1 MVKFSGTT
9 RDGLGRL
16 IGIALSRKNCEK
28 LLEGQPIAFDL
39 SELGLRVTAIGE
51 GESYDQV
58 GDREMPGQV
67 LIIAGETEQKILAE
81 LQQVARG
88 EGVPIRTFGPD
99 GRPVD

>member
-1 MVKFSGTT
+1 MVKFSGLTK
-9 RDGLGRL
+9 DGAGRL

-28 LLEGQPIAFDL
+28 MLEGQPITIDL
-39 SELGLRVTAIGE
+39 AEFGLRVTAIGE
-51 GESYDQV
+51 GEPYDQV

-67 LIIAGETEQKILAE
+67 LIIAGETEQKILVE

-88 EGVPIRTFGPD
+88 EGVPIRTFWPD